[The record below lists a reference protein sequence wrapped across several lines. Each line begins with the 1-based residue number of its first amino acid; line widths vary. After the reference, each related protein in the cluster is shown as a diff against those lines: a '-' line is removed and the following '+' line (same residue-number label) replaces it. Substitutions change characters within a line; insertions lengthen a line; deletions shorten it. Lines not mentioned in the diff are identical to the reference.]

1 MHRYRPVDDFLAG
14 IKDAKEK
21 EFAAYVA
28 PRLLGDSTEESEM
41 LKVIDFIKTKLVGE
55 YEAPVKIA
63 QPDEAAK

>member
-41 LKVIDFIKTKLVGE
+41 LKVIMTN
-55 YEAPVKIA
+55 
-63 QPDEAAK
+63 